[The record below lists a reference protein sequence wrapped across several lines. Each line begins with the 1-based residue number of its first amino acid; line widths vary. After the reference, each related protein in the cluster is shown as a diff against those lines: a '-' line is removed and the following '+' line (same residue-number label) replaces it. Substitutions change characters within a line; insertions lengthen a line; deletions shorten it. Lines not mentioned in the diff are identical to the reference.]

1 MSFNHIFAQSGNI
14 LGNGCIS
21 IDKASKVELKTS
33 VSAKDQIFVLAH
45 STSILSVPGV
55 HEGTY
60 KVAGFGNGNIISIG
74 LKLAGKGSLPAWEY
88 NQYSGVLTM
97 RHLSYT
103 KHFHIGQGYS
113 HGYFRVVSCDTT
125 NDALTYSGP
134 IPQGSTKSD
143 KCAICPEIA
152 PKAAGSEPETY
163 TTTYVTIIDGKE
175 TTAAAIVNVEHND
188 EGDVHIHSIPIGVT
202 TDAVKDPFTSAFGVV
217 HQAGVGGIGIGTS
230 TTQDSKP
237 TTVPV
242 NKPGIN
248 EINYAPVPEEWELQL
263 EQQQQQQQQQQQGD
277 IKPDTIEIPQ
287 MEDPLL
293 EMEKTWIGQSILI
306 MEILIMEILIMEI
319 LIMEILIMEMV
330 KHRILLE
337 INLVPKTPQMEM
349 KVLEIHQ
356 VKDPV
361 MEMKALM
368 APIMEMV
375 IHLIL
380 QVKNHMN
387 LELNRAVIQIMETP
401 THPIMVIHSIV
412 LEAYQMVTPAME
424 MVVLTTVMKALATV
438 MEILVMVMETL
449 TTIIVALTMAM
460 EDHLLIMV
468 IQIIT
473 MEIMELII
481 HQMETPIK
489 IMEILQISIVE
500 NPEMTNYQMLIQI
513 VKLVILIQAV
523 EMKVLEIHQT
533 GNQ

>member
-1 MSFNHIFAQSGNI
+1 
-14 LGNGCIS
+14 
-21 IDKASKVELKTS
+21 
-33 VSAKDQIFVLAH
+33 
-45 STSILSVPGV
+45 
-55 HEGTY
+55 
-60 KVAGFGNGNIISIG
+60 
-74 LKLAGKGSLPAWEY
+74 
-88 NQYSGVLTM
+88 M

-277 IKPDTIEIPQ
+277 IKPDTIGNSPNGGSTTG
-287 MEDPLL
+287 DG
-293 EMEKTWIGQSILI
+293 EKPGFDNQSNGNSDNGNSDNGNSDNGNSDNGNSDNGNG
-306 MEILIMEILIMEI
+306 ETQ
-319 LIMEILIMEMV
+319 
-330 KHRILLE
+330 
-337 INLVPKTPQMEM
+337 NLTGDKP
-349 KVLEIHQ
+349 

-361 MEMKALM
+361 MEMKASM

-380 QVKNHMN
+380 
-387 LELNRAVIQIMETP
+387 
-401 THPIMVIHSIV
+401 
-412 LEAYQMVTPAME
+412 
-424 MVVLTTVMKALATV
+424 
-438 MEILVMVMETL
+438 
-449 TTIIVALTMAM
+449 
-460 EDHLLIMV
+460 
-468 IQIIT
+468 
-473 MEIMELII
+473 
-481 HQMETPIK
+481 
-489 IMEILQISIVE
+489 
-500 NPEMTNYQMLIQI
+500 
-513 VKLVILIQAV
+513 
-523 EMKVLEIHQT
+523 
-533 GNQ
+533 

>member
-1 MSFNHIFAQSGNI
+1 MFWILPILLLTLGLTAANKNIVIWHHTITYDTKSLIFDDVTILKDTSWSILNNYQFDYKKKLLNDASMFITSKSKSKPLKVSGEHSHAELVNNGVIVFNSNSATHASSYKLSGKSFENNGEMYLCTSLSSHISYTYLKAKAWVNNGLIVLHRDTSLKHRAELATGHSIDIRNNGQICLFNHIFAQSGNI

-263 EQQQQQQQQQQQGD
+263 EQQQ
-277 IKPDTIEIPQ
+277 
-287 MEDPLL
+287 
-293 EMEKTWIGQSILI
+293 
-306 MEILIMEILIMEI
+306 
-319 LIMEILIMEMV
+319 
-330 KHRILLE
+330 
-337 INLVPKTPQMEM
+337 
-349 KVLEIHQ
+349 
-356 VKDPV
+356 
-361 MEMKALM
+361 
-368 APIMEMV
+368 
-375 IHLIL
+375 
-380 QVKNHMN
+380 
-387 LELNRAVIQIMETP
+387 
-401 THPIMVIHSIV
+401 
-412 LEAYQMVTPAME
+412 
-424 MVVLTTVMKALATV
+424 
-438 MEILVMVMETL
+438 
-449 TTIIVALTMAM
+449 
-460 EDHLLIMV
+460 
-468 IQIIT
+468 
-473 MEIMELII
+473 
-481 HQMETPIK
+481 
-489 IMEILQISIVE
+489 
-500 NPEMTNYQMLIQI
+500 
-513 VKLVILIQAV
+513 
-523 EMKVLEIHQT
+523 
-533 GNQ
+533 